1 MQKFILKSKSKD
13 ELQDKIK
20 NMIVLNNDE
29 IVEITELKKPRNLF
43 IFSTDGEYE
52 VKIVKKEMKSSVKN
66 IKSEVKNKEIKKD
79 LKKDLKKEVK
89 KDKVKVVEISEEK
102 KVNNNDNKL
111 IEKLNIVIKEF
122 LAISNL
128 NVIIKNIS
136 FNDKVYTVELDGE
149 DLKYIIGEKRIAL
162 SSLEYLLMSIEDF
175 RHIKIFIDSN
185 NYKEK
190 RETILRELAN
200 KTAKTVIK
208 TRRKVKLNPM
218 TSRER
223 KIIHEEISKIEG
235 LETVSVGVE
244 PKRCLII
251 KLKK

>member
-89 KDKVKVVEISEEK
+89 KEKV
-102 KVNNNDNKL
+102 
-111 IEKLNIVIKEF
+111 
-122 LAISNL
+122 
-128 NVIIKNIS
+128 
-136 FNDKVYTVELDGE
+136 
-149 DLKYIIGEKRIAL
+149 
-162 SSLEYLLMSIEDF
+162 
-175 RHIKIFIDSN
+175 
-185 NYKEK
+185 
-190 RETILRELAN
+190 
-200 KTAKTVIK
+200 
-208 TRRKVKLNPM
+208 
-218 TSRER
+218 
-223 KIIHEEISKIEG
+223 
-235 LETVSVGVE
+235 
-244 PKRCLII
+244 
-251 KLKK
+251 